1 MSAILIKTAAL
12 LNFMDA
18 FIPRESKI
26 PINKTLMTAH
36 KFRYVPL
43 TDRMIPQN
51 DAGCVSQSC
60 VVRS

>member
-1 MSAILIKTAAL
+1 MIAILIKTAAL

-36 KFRYVPL
+36 KFRYVPFNGSNG
-43 TDRMIPQN
+43 P
-51 DAGCVSQSC
+51 SK
-60 VVRS
+60 